1 MSLDVDLIL
10 DGNCVFS
17 YNITHNLG
25 HMARAVDLYEYLW
38 RPEELGIEKAS
49 QLGPILYDGL
59 ARFISNESQCRH
71 RSPENGWG
79 TYEGLV
85 KFVSEYLVACAKYPD
100 AIIEV
105 SR

>member
-1 MSLDVDLIL
+1 MSLDVDLML

-38 RPEELGIEKAS
+38 RPEEVGIEKAS
-49 QLGPILYDGL
+49 RLGPILYAGM
-59 ARFISNESQCRH
+59 ARLIKEEIFCRH
-71 RSPENGWG
+71 LSPETDGG

-100 AIIEV
+100 AIIQV